1 MQGGNIAGIIIPSL
15 SLILCGLSLA
25 GTLKSARVLKSIF
38 AHRKF
43 QPLSPFEVEVRTR
56 HSLKTIFKRVSPLY
70 GAWSYDSVQ
79 YELPPVGHIFQITV
93 YILLIW
99 GINFYVAILKEKES
113 LVLSVL
119 IGIICSSLSIIL
131 CLMMHDA
138 FVKSFNQKLKTKE
151 IEIKVVDNSTMLDGR
166 LKEPQEIDMFQYRDL
181 VLSGVLALMFGFM
194 GGFFS
199 YFHSFGT
206 DDEIFLLVLIQITIS
221 FALDLP
227 WRLFVSKVLQKTQFC
242 VRYENRF
249 VPLCVDIP
257 KGQVIKMR
265 VKEIFCEEASESL
278 PPNDFSIP
286 LEYSDEYSPKRNKF
300 LEKEH
305 ELQVVRES
313 IGVESEPEHEYSE
326 KAPSNRSIDTWA
338 SHNIVSEDENI
349 QNPLIF
355 PGTPH
360 ARSPIKSNYCSPI
373 KYSSPLKASNNNKG
387 MGFMHLHECSM
398 DYEPNAEFSK
408 DYSENSGIVPECKE
422 KIGIGKNLFDSQQGY
437 SDNYYES
444 ISETSEEAA
453 NGEVMILQDLIGD
466 TEENEV
472 FEGKVCN
479 GRTLNSEQDME
490 PEIPQFYMKTIES
503 EKSDKERFPNCVK
516 HDGNSSRS
524 TPKCISNRSVKDEK
538 SIKNLSARSKNTT
551 PKGFVEKNS
560 ENQKLD
566 SSRSG
571 LSSRSHLSSSK
582 NYKIAS
588 SKEKTPENLPK
599 IDSHLYQKSEKSNK
613 SSKSPNSYKT
623 QTPENLPKLDSN
635 RSDHS
640 QQSSKSRTSLKTLK
654 SKEKTPEA
662 IPSIEKPSLQQSE
675 AEKSSKKSLSKSKTS
690 EKSQKTLV
698 RGKTPSNGSIKTI
711 ERDKQFLEDYT
722 DLDNLHKLSRNPS
735 SLSKKSLNDKISITK
750 VPSTGKFYNED
761 MGNSENATGKKL
773 KISGCSVGSDKA
785 GGHFFSSYGQD
796 SFESSI
802 LPLHNEDYKA
812 DAEDSHELSGISSK
826 SSEKSLSL
834 KKEDIVGKRVEE
846 EQKMKPI
853 MNLAQKLSLIGNKQ
867 SFLPKR
873 PSGQPSD
880 SSVSGKI
887 SKKSISLHRKL
898 ISFEEDCQNPKPS
911 ALTQCISP
919 LSIINKD
926 SESMDFRADFH
937 CSQILEEND
946 IIEPKPQ
953 EKINDEVQD
962 TPAFKV
968 INPLE
973 SSKKIDEKNSS
984 SESSSNSISSE
995 NHENS
1000 DVVCKKKSTR
1010 RNDMR
1015 AAVTSGQESDEIYM
1029 RPPQISENQYRSRS
1043 QNERKG
1049 NKPPS
1054 RPSKSRESEREVTI
1068 SADFHKSSDPDM
1080 FFVKK
1085 ITEKPDLVRDNTIF
1099 NKKSKKKMLKNI
1111 DKILS
1116 GKENEIDDPEIL
1128 KLKSML
1134 ASRQSFKKKHVELPK
1149 DNPYNKKIPTIMS
1162 DSNTPMEEYKLNP
1175 EAVKRRDERL
1185 KRISSIY
1192 ATKKSKDQSKSKKTK
1207 GKLSPSKS
1215 ENTIKRKNTY
1225 L

>member
-1 MQGGNIAGIIIPSL
+1 MLGGNIAGIIIPSL

-38 AHRKF
+38 THRKF
-43 QPLSPFEVEVRTR
+43 QPLNSFEVEVRTR

-79 YELPPVGHIFQITV
+79 YEMPPIGHIFQIAV
-93 YILLIW
+93 YISLIW
-99 GINFYVAILKEKES
+99 GINFYVAVLEEQAY
-113 LVLSVL
+113 LVLSIL
-119 IGIICSSLSIIL
+119 IGVICSSLSIVL
-131 CLMMHDA
+131 CLIMHDA
-138 FVKSFNQKLKTKE
+138 FVKSFNQKLKIKE

-166 LKEPQEIDMFQYRDL
+166 FKEPQEIDLFQYRDL
-181 VLSGVLALMFGFM
+181 VFSGVLALMFGFM

-199 YFHSFGT
+199 YFHSAGA
-206 DDEIFLLVLIQITIS
+206 DEEVFLLALIQITIS

-227 WRLFVSKVLQKTQFC
+227 WRLFVGKVLQKSQFC

-249 VPLCVDIP
+249 IPVCVDIP
-257 KGQVIKMR
+257 KGQVAKMKI
-265 VKEIFCEEASESL
+265 KEIVCDEASESL

-286 LEYSDEYSPKRNKF
+286 LEYSEDYSPKRYKGM
-300 LEKEH
+300 EKEH

-338 SHNIVSEDENI
+338 SHNVVSEEENI

-373 KYSSPLKASNNNKG
+373 KYSSPLKVSNNNKG
-387 MGFMHLHECSM
+387 QGFMHLHECSM

-408 DYSENSGIVPECKE
+408 DYSENSGIVAEFKE
-422 KIGIGKNLFDSQQGY
+422 KIVFEKNLFDSQEKY

-453 NGEVMILQDLIGD
+453 NGEVMILQDLIGN

-472 FEGKVCN
+472 YEGNAYK
-479 GRTLNSEQDME
+479 GSRLHSEQDME
-490 PEIPQFYMKTIES
+490 PEIPQIYMRTIES
-503 EKSDKERFPNCVK
+503 DKSEKESFPNFGK
-516 HDGNSSRS
+516 NNGNSSRS
-524 TPKCISNRSVKDEK
+524 TPKCLSNRSVKDEK
-538 SIKNLSARSKNTT
+538 SIKGSSSRSKYTP
-551 PKGFVEKNS
+551 PKGPIEKTS
-560 ENQKLD
+560 EKQKLD

-571 LSSRSHLSSSK
+571 HSSRSQKSSSK
-582 NYKIAS
+582 NQNKILS

-599 IDSHLYQKSEKSNK
+599 IDSHLHQNSEKSKK

-640 QQSSKSRTSLKTLK
+640 QQSLKSKTSLK

-662 IPSIEKPSLQQSE
+662 FPNIEKSSLQQSE
-675 AEKSSKKSLSKSKTS
+675 AQKSSQSSLSKSKIS
-690 EKSQKTLV
+690 EKSQKSLV
-698 RGKTPSNGSIKTI
+698 RGKTPSNENIKTI

-735 SLSKKSLNDKISITK
+735 SLSKKSLNDKFSIAK

-761 MGNSENATGKKL
+761 MTNSKKNL
-773 KISGCSVGSDKA
+773 KISGYSVGSDKV
-785 GGHFFSSYGQD
+785 GGHFLSSYGQD

-802 LPLHNEDYKA
+802 LPTHNEDYKA

-826 SSEKSLSL
+826 SSEKSLSP
-834 KKEDIVGKRVEE
+834 KKENVGVKKIEE
-846 EQKMKPI
+846 EQKIKPI
-853 MNLAQKLSLIGNKQ
+853 MNLAQKLSLMGNKLN
-867 SFLPKR
+867 FLPKK
-873 PSGQPSD
+873 PSGPPD
-880 SSVSGKI
+880 SSVPGKI

-898 ISFEEDCQNPKPS
+898 ISFEEDCQEPKPS

-919 LSIINKD
+919 LSIRNKD
-926 SESMDFRADFH
+926 SESMDFRGDFH

-946 IIEPKPQ
+946 IIEPKQQ
-953 EKINDEVQD
+953 EKISEEVQD
-962 TPAFKV
+962 TPVFKGF
-968 INPLE
+968 NQLE
-973 SSKKIDEKNSS
+973 SSKKITEKNSS
-984 SESSSNSISSE
+984 SESESSSISSE

-1000 DVVCKKKSTR
+1000 DVISKKKSTR
-1010 RNDMR
+1010 RNEMR

-1029 RPPQISENQYRSRS
+1029 RPPQISENQFRSRS

-1049 NKPPS
+1049 IKPPS
-1054 RPSKSRESEREVTI
+1054 RPSKSRESEHEITI
-1068 SADFHKSSDPDM
+1068 SADFQKSSDPDM

-1085 ITEKPDLVRDNTIF
+1085 ITEKPDLIRDNTIF
-1099 NKKSKKKMLKNI
+1099 KKKSKKKILKNI

-1116 GKENEIDDPEIL
+1116 GKENEVDDPEIL
-1128 KLKSML
+1128 RLKSML

-1175 EAVKRRDERL
+1175 EAVKRREERL

-1192 ATKKSKDQSKSKKTK
+1192 ATKKSKDQSKSKKPK